1 MWLLV
6 VAFSTL
12 SFSRSITFFC
22 EVQDDDIPQFAPQAI
37 QSLLTLNASVSLAIR
52 NLSETRANL
61 VKLFNTNGIPV
72 SAWLLVDR
80 EQGYWANVANAEVFF
95 SRYEEFKKWTKERD
109 LTFKSVGLDLEF
121 DLVELEQLQVGNWSY
136 IWSKVFRR
144 SADVVTVAQNKFKEV
159 VHAIRRD
166 GYTVESYIIP
176 IILDERAAKSH
187 FLQRVTGIVDVG
199 GVDVEVPMLYS
210 VMMPLGLGMM
220 KSYSSEILAIGIGST
235 GSPASVG
242 STQKYSEWH
251 EFKRDLL
258 LVSSF
263 NISQIYIYSLEGAF
277 ENGYLEEMISLN
289 WSESISDL
297 QQEILEVEFGLV
309 SSLRLVMLG
318 MSSIFLKDWVG

>member
-80 EQGYWANVANAEVFF
+80 EQGNTSGYWANVANAEVFF

-220 KSYSSEILAIGIGST
+220 KSYSSEILAIGIGYRFSGVCWKYT
-235 GSPASVG
+235 KIFGMARI
-242 STQKYSEWH
+242 QKRFVIS
-251 EFKRDLL
+251 FK
-258 LVSSF
+258 F
-263 NISQIYIYSLEGAF
+263 QHF
-277 ENGYLEEMISLN
+277 
-289 WSESISDL
+289 SDL
-297 QQEILEVEFGLV
+297 YL
-309 SSLRLVMLG
+309 
-318 MSSIFLKDWVG
+318 